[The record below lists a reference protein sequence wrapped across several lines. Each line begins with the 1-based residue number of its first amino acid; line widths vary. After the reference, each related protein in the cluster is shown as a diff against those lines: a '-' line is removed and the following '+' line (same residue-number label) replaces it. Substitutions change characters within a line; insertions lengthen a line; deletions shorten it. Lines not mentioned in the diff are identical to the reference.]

1 MKTESKVPEGC
12 KAGPRVHGA
21 SPPELASGASDE
33 DVVAGGVDHP
43 VVPLPGIVVVPRHL
57 YIKTVDKEYFQIVPL
72 DKGQR
77 KEYWDFNIIL
87 ISMFCNDCFNNSF
100 MINTNKRRLF
110 NKNTNLYEAF
120 VETEVV
126 SDGVLPTLLVVLVI
140 WELHRDVLV
149 DPCNQRVQEQLLI
162 ELLFHGISTDS
173 FWETPC

>member
-1 MKTESKVPEGC
+1 VKTESKVPEGC

-57 YIKTVDKEYFQIVPL
+57 Y
-72 DKGQR
+72 
-77 KEYWDFNIIL
+77 
-87 ISMFCNDCFNNSF
+87 
-100 MINTNKRRLF
+100 
-110 NKNTNLYEAF
+110 EAF

-149 DPCNQRVQEQLLI
+149 DPI
-162 ELLFHGISTDS
+162 
-173 FWETPC
+173 

>member
-1 MKTESKVPEGC
+1 
-12 KAGPRVHGA
+12 
-21 SPPELASGASDE
+21 
-33 DVVAGGVDHP
+33 
-43 VVPLPGIVVVPRHL
+43 
-57 YIKTVDKEYFQIVPL
+57 
-72 DKGQR
+72 
-77 KEYWDFNIIL
+77 
-87 ISMFCNDCFNNSF
+87 